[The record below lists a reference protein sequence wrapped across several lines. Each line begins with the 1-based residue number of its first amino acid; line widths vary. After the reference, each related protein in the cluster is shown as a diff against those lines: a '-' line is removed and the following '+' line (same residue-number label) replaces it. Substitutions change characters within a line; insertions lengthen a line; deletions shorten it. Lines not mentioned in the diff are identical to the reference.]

1 MIGEYRCELGGQE
14 QHFRFGIDECC
25 ALQELIE
32 GEPIA
37 YLAQS
42 KSVLNLVVNMC
53 VVGLSSTN
61 KKKPVSPKKVRS
73 WLAESDHDVDDLA
86 RELLYAYAKGLP
98 KANREKTIAVLD
110 EAFPAKEEGDDP
122 LE

>member
-1 MIGEYRCELGGQE
+1 MIGEYRVELGGEE
-14 QHFRFGIDECC
+14 QHVRYGIDECC
-25 ALQELIE
+25 ALQDLIE
-32 GEPIA
+32 GEPIS

-42 KSVLNLVVNMC
+42 KSVMNLVVNML

-98 KANREKTIAVLD
+98 KANREKTVAVLD
-110 EAFPAKEEGDDP
+110 EAFPAKDGDDP